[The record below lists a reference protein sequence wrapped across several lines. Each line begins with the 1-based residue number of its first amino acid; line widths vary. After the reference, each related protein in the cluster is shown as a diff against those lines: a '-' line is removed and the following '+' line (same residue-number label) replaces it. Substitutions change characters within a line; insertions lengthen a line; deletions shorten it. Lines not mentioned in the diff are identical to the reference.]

1 MAHSIERE
9 IQISRPIASPSR
21 ELILNLFRTDQ
32 VLTHLLQEVL
42 RPAEL
47 RLDEY
52 NVLRILRGAG
62 AAGHQR
68 TDIERRMVHDP
79 ERLLALLHK
88 LKSRGLIEGS
98 LRLQITPA
106 GQALLASLDAPFE
119 GAIEERIGWIDAA
132 RLRTT
137 IEVLEAIRTGP
148 GGRS

>member
-9 IQISRPIASPSR
+9 IQISRPISSPAR

-32 VLTHLLQEVL
+32 VLTAALQEVL
-42 RPAEL
+42 RPADL

-68 TDIERRMVHDP
+68 TDIEQRMVHDP

-106 GQALLASLDAPFE
+106 GRELLASLDAPFE
-119 GAIEERIGWIDAA
+119 GAIERRVAWIPEA
-132 RLRTT
+132 RLRTA
-137 IEVLEAIRTGP
+137 IEVLESIRTGP
-148 GGRS
+148 GSEA